1 MAEKPKKRKISG
13 KLPDRPMPREEL
25 NATGAHDLS
34 HQRDA
39 RCVPIAHELVKMLSK
54 MESMPVGSH
63 VNEKETPA
71 SSAYLPVIK
80 EFLSLLIE
88 KDVKIVEIAYI
99 FSLVRQGLEFVSE
112 AIDETMNQQMNRVTE
127 LVYGLKLND
136 SDEITVKNLNEV
148 VMRKGKIEEVW
159 KPVLAEKIELEDNK

>member
-1 MAEKPKKRKISG
+1 MSDKPKKKRIQG
-13 KLPDRPMPREEL
+13 KLPDRPIAKEEL
-25 NATGAHDLS
+25 NATGTHDLS

-39 RCVPIAHELVKMLSK
+39 RCVPIAFELVKMLAK

-63 VNEKETPA
+63 VNEKENPA
-71 SSAYLPVIK
+71 SSAYLPVVK

-99 FSLVRQGLEFVSE
+99 FSLVRQALEFVSE
-112 AIDETMNQQMNRVTE
+112 TIDETMNQQMNRVTE
-127 LVYGLKLND
+127 LVYGLNLND

-148 VMRKGKIEEVW
+148 VIRKNKIAEVW
-159 KPVLAEKIELEDNK
+159 KPILDEKFESGV